1 MKSVRAFRGA
11 TQLEAD
17 DAAEMRE
24 AVSQLLESIIEAN
37 GLKDEDLIS
46 ILLTATKDLRC
57 EFPAVG
63 ARMFGITDVP
73 LICAQEIDVQ
83 GALPRTIRILIHAE
97 SDLSR
102 AQIQHKY
109 LRGAQVLRPDLSGKD
124 GSAGPS
130 GNK

>member
-46 ILLTATKDLRC
+46 ILLT
-57 EFPAVG
+57 
-63 ARMFGITDVP
+63 
-73 LICAQEIDVQ
+73 
-83 GALPRTIRILIHAE
+83 
-97 SDLSR
+97 
-102 AQIQHKY
+102 
-109 LRGAQVLRPDLSGKD
+109 
-124 GSAGPS
+124 
-130 GNK
+130 